1 MLSTVLTAALPLV
14 VRLAERLF
22 GRKTGPAKKNAAV
35 GIISAIIHQFAGDGV
50 GLPTE
55 ADIANLVETS
65 VAALNSAG
73 ALKGTE
79 TTVEDI
85 DTELLAAGLMLLK
98 RSGALK
104 GGP

>member
-1 MLSTVLTAALPLV
+1 MLSAILTAAVPLA

-22 GRKTGPAKKNAAV
+22 GRKTGPTKKSAAV
-35 GIISAIIHQFAGDGV
+35 GIIGAIVKQFAEAGAGVPGDLQIG
-50 GLPTE
+50 
-55 ADIANLVETS
+55 DLVEAA
-65 VAALNSAG
+65 VQALNSAG

-104 GGP
+104 GAE